1 MRLSHI
7 CVFWGLNQFPPQ
19 VPVVVHNEDERA
31 IAWSKIFSDNT
42 EDEVIP
48 VMTAW
53 QLNERM

>member
-1 MRLSHI
+1 MLLYGIFH
-7 CVFWGLNQFPPQ
+7 FPPQ

-42 EDEVIP
+42 EEEVIP